1 MSTATSAATDVK
13 KPGADALLSAE
24 EIRSSY
30 GARRVLE
37 GVSLNVRP
45 GEVVTVLGHNGA
57 GKTTLLRA
65 IFGDQPRGGAVVFD
79 GQRLPVGDPTA
90 VVRAGISF
98 TPATTPIF
106 RQLTV
111 TENLELGGITRR
123 SRSERKEQLLAV
135 RELFPLLVERRDQIA
150 GTLSGGQQRVV
161 SLGMALM
168 AKPRLML
175 LDEPSLGIA
184 PSLVQQIFGQIR
196 TFSQNQGLAVLLVE
210 QNVRASLRISDRV
223 YYLRHGK
230 IILEESAA
238 AAQSREHWW
247 DLF

>member
-1 MSTATSAATDVK
+1 MSTDTSAAADVK
-13 KPGADALLSAE
+13 KPGSDALLSAE
-24 EIRSSY
+24 GITASY

-37 GVSLNVRP
+37 GVTLEVGP
-45 GEVVTVLGHNGA
+45 GEIVTVLGHNGA

-65 IFGDQPRGGAVVFD
+65 VFGDQPRGGSVVFD
-79 GQRLPVGDPTA
+79 GKRLPVGDPTA

-111 TENLELGGITRR
+111 TENLELGGIVLR
-123 SRSERKEQLLAV
+123 SRSERKDQLLGL
-135 RELFPLLVERRDQIA
+135 RELFPLLLERKDQVA
-150 GTLSGGQQRVV
+150 GTMSGGQQRVL

-196 TFSQNQGLAVLLVE
+196 TLSQSQGLAVLLVE
-210 QNVRASLRISDRV
+210 QNVRASLRIADRV
-223 YYLRHGK
+223 YYLRHGR

-238 AAQSREHWW
+238 AAQTREHWW